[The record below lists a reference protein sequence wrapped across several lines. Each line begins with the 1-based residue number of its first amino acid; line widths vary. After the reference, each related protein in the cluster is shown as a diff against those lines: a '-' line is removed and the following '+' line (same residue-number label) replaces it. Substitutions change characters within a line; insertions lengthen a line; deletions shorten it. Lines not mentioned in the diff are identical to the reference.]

1 MTLLEAHIKYKSHD
15 FIEPERKGIPKG
27 HEIGKSRG
35 RFLAELY
42 SMYDLDLKEIANHAG
57 ITYAFLR
64 KLRSE
69 KSFQESA
76 AEEMSWF
83 VEDMFIYFMSGG
95 TIELNPDLPARE
107 CPTTENGIK
116 DIKLDPE
123 AAFADSALYSR
134 DLKIM
139 FTDTLIKVLERK
151 DSYDIERDMN
161 RLYYLMSQWNEPELN
176 KTIYKVIMNYGEE
189 LICKTL
195 GDVEATSEMRARAIN
210 FTQLIAKLSTTL

>member
-15 FIEPERKGIPKG
+15 FIDPERKGIPKG

-42 SMYDLDLKEIANHAG
+42 SMYDIDLKEIAQHAG

-76 AEEMSWF
+76 KEEMTWF
-83 VEDMFIYFMSGG
+83 VEDMFIYFTSGE

-107 CPTTENGIK
+107 CPITENGIK

-123 AAFADSALYSR
+123 AAFADSANYSR
-134 DLKIM
+134 DLKNE
-139 FTDTLIKVLERK
+139 FTDTLLNVIGRK
-151 DSYDIERDMN
+151 EIEEYKIDMH
-161 RLYYLMSQWNEPELN
+161 RLYCLMSQWNEPELN
-176 KTIYKVIMNYGEE
+176 KSIFKEIIKYGEE
-189 LICKTL
+189 LICNTL
-195 GDVEATSEMRARAIN
+195 GNAEITSEMSTRSIN
-210 FTQLIAKLSTTL
+210 FMNFISKLSTTL